1 MIEYVAIFIA
11 GLCFGAVLL
20 YMSYD
25 PELPYVEKMQEV
37 HDREVS
43 EIRKGMG
50 EKQKQIEILQGI
62 SDSNAKK
69 LIHANEQVRIQNDII
84 AQLRSELEKKEKDL
98 VKANENDGRQPRGAK
113 DKDGNSIGGQ
123 YAGKKVK

>member
-20 YMSYD
+20 YVSYD

-37 HDREVS
+37 HDREVN
-43 EIRKGMG
+43 ETRKRIN
-50 EKQKQIEILQGI
+50 EKQKQIEILQSI

-84 AQLRSELEKKEKDL
+84 AQLRSEIEKKEKDL
-98 VKANENDGRQPRGAK
+98 VKANENEGRHPRGAR
-113 DKDGNSIGGQ
+113 DKDGKPIGGQ
-123 YAGKKVK
+123 YAGAAK